1 MLNPQVLHS
10 FLNDGVRITFL
21 HSPLITP
28 LTLELIKANSTL
40 ETDGNRLY
48 ETVVQSLVRI
58 VSRAMLT
65 ACDRFRNDPKVND
78 ADKIYQHFHHSEVGL
93 KMSYIW
99 MFSRSEFR
107 CYTTHSQIYVFTTEI
122 KTNERKIFTNSPQ
135 SHERLRKVSR
145 TIMYNLTSD
154 HVEFNERSCTIS
166 RMITY
171 NCLTWPLL
179 HNSPNL
185 PPVSCFA

>member
-1 MLNPQVLHS
+1 MYLFQMLNPQVLHS

-135 SHERLRKVSR
+135 SHERLRKISR

-171 NCLTWPLL
+171 NCLTW
-179 HNSPNL
+179 
-185 PPVSCFA
+185 